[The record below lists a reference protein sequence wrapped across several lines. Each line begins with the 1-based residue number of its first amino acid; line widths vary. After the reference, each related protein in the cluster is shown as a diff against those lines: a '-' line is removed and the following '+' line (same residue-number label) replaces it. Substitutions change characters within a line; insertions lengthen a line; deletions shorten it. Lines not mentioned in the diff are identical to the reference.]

1 MSKRKDVY
9 TFIKE
14 HNHINYCEAVID
26 KDGLIEYVSPNHV
39 KTLIRSTGE
48 TEEEIYDKMPIWES
62 PIHWLVEY
70 TGYISVWSNGC
81 LFPSSITKEQEYTL
95 KQLVLNRLT
104 VSNRF

>member
-1 MSKRKDVY
+1 
-9 TFIKE
+9 
-14 HNHINYCEAVID
+14 
-26 KDGLIEYVSPNHV
+26 
-39 KTLIRSTGE
+39 
-48 TEEEIYDKMPIWES
+48 MPIWES